1 MAATYDASLPTTR
14 DWVRFL
20 INDRVPA
27 KAVLQ
32 DEEIAALL
40 VEDGDN
46 KYLAA
51 ARAGEIILL
60 KQGFLEE
67 LEGGDGDVR
76 LRWSRTKTEEF
87 RAYLKTLKAK
97 GLALAGGQSYFRVL

>member
-1 MAATYDASLPTTR
+1 MAATYDVTLATDR

-20 INDRVPA
+20 INDRVTA

-32 DEEIAALL
+32 DEEIDALL
-40 VEDGDN
+40 VEEGN

-51 ARAGEIILL
+51 ARAGELILL

-76 LRWSRTKTEEF
+76 LRWSRTKTDEF
-87 RAYLKTLKAK
+87 RAYLATLKAK
-97 GLALAGGQSYFRVL
+97 GLAAVGGQSYFRVL